1 MELEKV
7 APHKYRQLGETI
19 QLKACSQKML
29 MLKGALLT
37 GVVEGAGHSQIIWQ
51 TFKFYW

>member
-37 GVVEGAGHSQIIWQ
+37 GVVEGVGHSQISWQ